1 MKGIARV
8 WILMAAAL
16 AACDEGMGPHVPELQ
31 VQDAVLGARGDTMR
45 LSARADGVLT
55 EARWESLA
63 PSVATVT
70 LDGLVTAVAPGNVRV
85 RASVSAAQA
94 EGTVTVLP
102 PVDIRLSEVGM
113 VTDAGGSV
121 GVRMRIR
128 NLGGRGYYALELWK
142 LDDGGTRRR
151 ILRHLTETEAAP
163 GMDIEHINYLA
174 EEEPDWIVAWSR
186 EPADL
191 DPVRAACV
199 RVDGAPGCPNDLPD
213 PGAVHSVLVLP
224 GAHVLEVG
232 DSVQYR
238 AHAYD
243 ADGVEITG
251 RSVVW
256 STPSPSVIALDGRG
270 VVRAL
275 TKGYG
280 QVDASIDGVGGS
292 AALTIT
298 DPALRS
304 DPMRVGTTL
313 REPAVDVGRRVR

>member
-1 MKGIARV
+1 MKGIGRA

-31 VQDAVLGARGDTMR
+31 VEDAILGARGDTMR

-55 EARWESLA
+55 QARWESLD

-70 LDGLVTAVAPGNVRV
+70 PDGLVTAVAPGNVRV
-85 RASVSAAQA
+85 RASVSAARA

-102 PVDIRLSEVGM
+102 AVDIRLSEVAM

-142 LDDGGTRRR
+142 LDDDGTRRR

-163 GMDIEHINYLA
+163 GMDIEHIDYLA
-174 EEEPDWIVAWSR
+174 EEEPDWIEAWSR
-186 EPADL
+186 EPAAL

-199 RVDGAPGCPNDLPD
+199 RVDGAPGCPNDPA
-213 PGAVHSVLVLP
+213 AVHSVLVVP
-224 GAHVLEVG
+224 GAHVLELG

-243 ADGVEITG
+243 EDGVEITG

-256 STPSPSVIALDGRG
+256 STPSPSVVALDGRG
-270 VVRAL
+270 MLRAL

-280 QVDASIDGVGGS
+280 QVDASIDGIEGS
-292 AALTIT
+292 AALTVTEPPLRADPILIG
-298 DPALRS
+298 PALR
-304 DPMRVGTTL
+304 DPAVGAGSRVG
-313 REPAVDVGRRVR
+313 